1 MMNCRDGI
9 IQLFVVLSKT
19 HGHLS
24 HLQPVQL
31 AADVDRMH
39 DVNVWS

>member
-1 MMNCRDGI
+1 MMKCRDGI
-9 IQLFVVLSKT
+9 IQLLVVLSKN
-19 HGHLS
+19 HG

-39 DVNVWS
+39 DVNVWP